1 MSNNFNQNGLLTL
14 ENVSDI
20 IMMDS
25 LAAVK
30 KWLIS
35 KNIRI
40 NKISKTNYVYEIEVL
55 CELDKQLALN
65 LKWRHPNQ
73 WKEMYKCVARS
84 EAIYK
89 LVLMQIGEEKFYK
102 PINRVKTKG
111 KTDEKLLKELLSI

>member
-1 MSNNFNQNGLLTL
+1 MSNNLNRNGLLTL

-25 LAAVK
+25 LPAVK
-30 KWLIS
+30 KWLTS

-89 LVLMQIGEEKFYK
+89 LVLMQIGDEIFYK
-102 PINRVKTKG
+102 PINRVRTKG
-111 KTDEKLLKELLSI
+111 KTDEKLLNELLSL

>member
-25 LAAVK
+25 LTAVK

-40 NKISKTNYVYEIEVL
+40 NKISKINYVYEVEVL

-65 LKWRHPNQ
+65 LKWSHPNQ
-73 WKEMYKCVARS
+73 WKEMYKCVAKND
-84 EAIYK
+84 AIYN
-89 LVLMQIGEEKFYK
+89 LVLLQIGEENFRK
-102 PINRVKTKG
+102 PINRVRTKG